1 MNPNSISKDI
11 FGLAVESYYKRQDQ
25 TPIIVHAE
33 DFYDDK
39 IPVEYLFRTYEE
51 MPEIEQKAIQLST
64 GTTLDVGC
72 CAGSHS
78 LELKK
83 RGLDVLPIDISK
95 KCIGICKERGLPEAM
110 QTDFFIL
117 KDKTFDTILL
127 LMNGIG
133 IAQTIKNLPVF
144 FNQIKTLLKPDGQVL
159 LDSSDLI
166 FLHENEI
173 MDDSKYYGEIT
184 YSTSYKN
191 KTSRPFPWLY
201 LDFELLKDLSE
212 KEGFT
217 CELIYSDDHYG
228 FLAKLKLN

>member
-1 MNPNSISKDI
+1 MNPNPISKDI
-11 FGLAVESYYKRQDQ
+11 FGLAVENHYKRQDQ
-25 TPIIVHAE
+25 TPIIVHSE

-39 IPVEYLFRTYEE
+39 IPVEYLFRIYKE
-51 MPEIEQKAIQLST
+51 MPEIEQIAIQLSV
-64 GTTLDVGC
+64 GTVLDVGC

-95 KCIGICKERGLPEAM
+95 KCIRICKERGLPKAM
-110 QTDFFIL
+110 HTDFFAL
-117 KDKTFDTILL
+117 RDKTFDTILL

-144 FNQIKTLLKPDGQVL
+144 FSQIKTLLEPDGQVL

-173 MDDSKYYGEIT
+173 MDDSNYYGEIK
-184 YSTSYKN
+184 YSTSYKEH
-191 KTSRPFPWLY
+191 TSQLFPWLY

-212 KEGFT
+212 KEGFS
-217 CELIYSDDHYG
+217 CELIYSDDHYA

>member
-1 MNPNSISKDI
+1 LNPNPISKDI
-11 FGLAVESYYKRQDQ
+11 FGLAVENHYKRQDQ
-25 TPIIVHAE
+25 TPIIVHSE

-39 IPVEYLFRTYEE
+39 
-51 MPEIEQKAIQLST
+51 MPEIEQIAIQLST
-64 GTTLDVGC
+64 GTVLDVGC

-95 KCIGICKERGLPEAM
+95 KCIRICKERGLPKAM
-110 QTDFFIL
+110 HTDFFAL

-144 FNQIKTLLKPDGQVL
+144 FSQIKTLLEPDGQVL

-173 MDDSKYYGEIT
+173 MDDSNYYGEIK
-184 YSTSYKN
+184 YSTSYKEH
-191 KTSRPFPWLY
+191 TSQLFPWLY

-212 KEGFT
+212 KEGFS
-217 CELIYSDDHYG
+217 CELIYSDDHYA